1 MAFPDYENSILALP
15 NGVLARFGAP
25 AHGPTLPALDAA
37 LRRHEKI
44 LWVILDGLGSA
55 ALRRALPEAA
65 FLRRN
70 ARVTVS
76 SVFPPTTAAAT
87 ASYYSGLPP
96 VRHGWL
102 GWHMFFEEYGA
113 DLTTFTGVDYYS
125 GKRVLNGSPAAR
137 ALPYVTLFEQLRA
150 AGAQVKTHA
159 LCPFPA
165 FFESGAD
172 EARHISSF
180 EQGLKRL
187 EAVAAGRGP
196 ALALM
201 YWTQPDAAMHERGVD
216 SPRARDVMRDLNA
229 ALERLEARLGDAMLL
244 VCSDHGLTDAPE
256 IVELTDFPE
265 AMDMLRRPP
274 SLDRRCSAMFLKP
287 GRQADFEEWFAEH
300 LAGDF
305 LWIPRREI
313 YERRLFGPGTPH
325 PRFEEFIGDGL
336 VVAAGRRILDCTP
349 KGMPA
354 RRKLI
359 GQHAG
364 LTESEMLTD
373 VIWREGN

>member
-1 MAFPDYENSILALP
+1 MVFPDYENSILALP

-25 AHGPTLPALDAA
+25 THGPTLPALDAA
-37 LRRHEKI
+37 LRRHERI

-55 ALRRALPEAA
+55 TLRRALPETA

-70 ARVTVS
+70 VQATLS

-113 DLTTFTGVDYYS
+113 DVTTFTGAGYYS

-137 ALPYVTLFEQLRA
+137 VLPYATLFGQLRA

-165 FFESGAD
+165 FFERGAD
-172 EARHISSF
+172 ETRHISSF
-180 EQGLKRL
+180 EQGLKHL
-187 EAVAAGRGP
+187 EAVAAGREP

-201 YWTQPDAAMHERGVD
+201 YWPQPDAAMHEWGVD
-216 SPRARDVMRDLNA
+216 SPKARGAMRDLNA

-265 AMDMLRRPP
+265 VMDMLRRPP
-274 SLDRRCSAMFLKP
+274 SLDRRCSAIFLKP
-287 GRQADFEEWFAEH
+287 GRQADFERWFAEH

-313 YERRLFGPGTPH
+313 HERRLFGPGMPH
-325 PRFEEFIGDGL
+325 PRFDGFIGDGL
-336 VVAAGRRILDCTP
+336 VVATGQRVLECTP
-349 KGMPA
+349 RGAPSRK
-354 RRKLI
+354 KLI
-359 GQHAG
+359 AQHAG
-364 LTESEMLTD
+364 LTESEMLVD
-373 VIWREGN
+373 VIWRG